1 MKINPHYGAQAMKV
15 TTETP
20 DIRRAFLG
28 QQRRIMST
36 AAALTDQQL
45 LAPSRCEGWSAADV
59 LEHLGG
65 VAQFWMMSMAAGVAG
80 KPTMVLSGFDPEAT
94 PREMV
99 AGSDAASVDHV
110 RNQYLAA
117 AVQLDQTIA
126 ALSDDEWA
134 TIVEAPPGH
143 VTIGTMLHHA
153 LWDCWTHERDIVLPL
168 GIEPVE
174 DPAEVTCVLAH
185 AIGLTAAFAMQF
197 AGSRSAQIGV
207 LAVDPLVELTV
218 DVARTTVVSFESPQ
232 AGVPVLTGS
241 AVNLVEGIT
250 CRQPLDLSSLGDQA
264 WVVEGLAKVFAPTGP
279 NEA

>member
-1 MKINPHYGAQAMKV
+1 MLLNPHYGAPAMRV
-15 TTETP
+15 MTETP

-28 QQRRIMST
+28 QQRRMMST

-45 LAPSRCEGWSAADV
+45 LTPSRCEGWSAADV

-80 KPTMVLSGFDPEAT
+80 EPTTILSGFDPEAT

-99 AGSDAASVDHV
+99 AGSDAASVNHV
-110 RNQYLAA
+110 REQYLAA
-117 AVQLDQTIA
+117 AAQLDQTIA
-126 ALSDDEWA
+126 ALGDDEWD

-174 DPAEVTCVLAH
+174 DPVEVTCVLAH
-185 AIGLTAAFAMQF
+185 AIGLTAAVAMQF
-197 AGSRSAQIGV
+197 ADSRSARIGV

-218 DVARTTVVSFESPQ
+218 NVARTTVVSFDSPP

-241 AVNLVEGIT
+241 AVDLVEGIT
-250 CRQPLDLSSLGDQA
+250 CRQPLDLSSLGEQA
-264 WVVEGLAKVFAPTGP
+264 WVVEGLAEVFAPAGP
-279 NEA
+279 SEV